1 MSSRFLNFDAGIV
14 WEMGWK
20 SRKDCFLGEELLWD
34 FAAWIDLTT
43 NADTSIVSVCSKM
56 RAQFGSLKRADDLR
70 VYQGFMMSLNH
81 QAGM

>member
-14 WEMGWK
+14 WEMGCK

-43 NADTSIVSVCSKM
+43 NADTSIVSVCSKII
-56 RAQFGSLKRADDLR
+56 AQFDSLNLR